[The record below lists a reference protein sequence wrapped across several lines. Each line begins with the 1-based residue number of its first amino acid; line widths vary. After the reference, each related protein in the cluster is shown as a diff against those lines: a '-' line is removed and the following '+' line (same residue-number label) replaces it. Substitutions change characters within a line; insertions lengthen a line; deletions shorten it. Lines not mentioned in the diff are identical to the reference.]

1 MAVSHV
7 EVEAKYEVEPGLD
20 PAAILATL
28 VGRERVASLAPPV
41 TLRLTATYLDTA
53 DLRLAAAGVTLRR
66 RTGGPDAGW
75 HLKLPQGP
83 DRLEVQ
89 RPPGRSA
96 TRAPADLVA
105 LVRSVVR
112 DRPLAPVA
120 RIRTVRRVH
129 RLLAEDGS
137 TLVEVADDQVVGE
150 TLGEQPITSSWR
162 EVEAELV
169 EGDRRMLR
177 RVGKALT
184 AAGAA
189 PAGYSSKLRRALGDS
204 SPVPDAPTR
213 TAGGGRQEHAGEVV
227 LGYLADQVA
236 ELLRRDPQV
245 RLDQHDAVH
254 RMRVATR
261 RLRSALAT
269 FRPLFE
275 AGASDPLREELKW
288 LAGELGHARDA
299 EVMREHLLAAV
310 DDLPSELVLGPVP
323 ARLDHELRQTYR
335 QAHDRLLAELDGT
348 RYLALLDALDTFLAA
363 PPFSAAAD
371 RPAGP
376 ELHRLT
382 RRSLRRVQRAMTHA
396 HAPEPT
402 APDGSPSS
410 AGDTRLHEVRKAAKR
425 ARYAGETVAPV
436 AGRPARRFAK
446 RMSVLQET
454 LGDHQDAL
462 VAQDR
467 LTELGVQAHLAGE
480 NAFTYGLLHGRHSSA
495 QADTV
500 TARAAADHLLHRIR
514 KAWPA

>member
-20 PAAILATL
+20 PAAVLATL
-28 VGRERVASLAPPV
+28 VGRGQVASLAPPV
-41 TLRLTATYLDTA
+41 TLRLTATYLDTV
-53 DLRLAAAGVTLRR
+53 DLRLAAAGITLRR
-66 RTGGPDAGW
+66 RTGGQDAGW
-75 HLKLPQGP
+75 HLKLPHGA
-83 DRLEVQ
+83 DRLEVH

-112 DRPLAPVA
+112 DRALAPVA

-150 TLGEQPITSSWR
+150 ALGEQLTTSGWR

-169 EGDRRMLR
+169 EGDRRALR

-184 AAGAA
+184 AAGAE
-189 PAGYSSKLRRALGDS
+189 PAGYASKLRRTLGDT
-204 SPVPDAPTR
+204 PVAHAPAR
-213 TAGGGRQEHAGEVV
+213 AVDGERQDHAGAVV

-236 ELLRRDPQV
+236 ELLHRDPQV
-245 RLDQHDAVH
+245 RLDQDDAVH

-275 AGASDPLREELKW
+275 AGAGDPLREELKW

-310 DDLPSELVLGPVP
+310 DDLPADLVLGPVQ

-335 QAHDRLLAELDGT
+335 QAHDRLLAELDGS
-348 RYLALLDALDTFLAA
+348 RYLALLDALDAFLAA

-376 ELHRLT
+376 ELRRLT
-382 RRSLRRVQRAMTHA
+382 RRSLRRVEAAMTAA
-396 HAPEPT
+396 HAPEPI
-402 APDGSPSS
+402 APDAGPSG
-410 AGDTRLHEVRKAAKR
+410 AGDARLHEVRKAAKR
-425 ARYAGETVAPV
+425 ARYAAEAVAPV
-436 AGRPARRFAK
+436 VGRPARRFAK
-446 RMSVLQET
+446 QMSVLQET

-467 LTELGVQAHLAGE
+467 LRELAVQAHLAGE
-480 NAFTYGLLHGRHSSA
+480 NTFTYGLLHGRHSSA
-495 QADTV
+495 DADTG
-500 TARAAADHLLHRIR
+500 TARATADQLLRRTR